1 MAESEKR
8 TDEMLDKI
16 VLDVKALVLL
26 QGSDPE
32 LKERLR
38 RKLVDSKDEDMRRFV
53 EALQVRPSPRHA
65 HLLLIA
71 LGELVLASLLVFA
84 GTVAL
89 IPTVAGIDTPA
100 ALAQFFA
107 EKAFGAIGSSPFAD
121 YSSFI
126 EFVVG
131 ALLVLSAL
139 YTLRQAALNL
149 KQLGL
154 AIEPGE
160 G

>member
-1 MAESEKR
+1 
-8 TDEMLDKI
+8 MLDKI
-16 VLDVKALVLL
+16 VLDAKALVLL
-26 QGSDPE
+26 HGSDSE

-38 RKLVDSKDEDMRRFV
+38 KKLVDSKDEDTRRFV

-65 HLLLIA
+65 HLFLIA
-71 LGELVLASLLVFA
+71 LGELMLASLLVFA
-84 GTVAL
+84 GTVVL

-107 EKAFGAIGSSPFAD
+107 EKAFGAIGSSPLAE

-154 AIEPGE
+154 SIEPGE
-160 G
+160 A

>member
-8 TDEMLDKI
+8 TEEMLDKI
-16 VLDVKALVLL
+16 ILDVKALVLL

-107 EKAFGAIGSSPFAD
+107 EKAFGAIGSSPLAD